1 MHIEVALFSRFRDHL
16 PRQAR
21 GKATIELPNDATVEH
36 LLTHLGITGRVK
48 LVTINGQ
55 TETDR
60 TRILTDGDQVRIF
73 PVVVGG

>member
-16 PRQAR
+16 PRQAH

-36 LLTHLGITGRVK
+36 LLAHLGITGRVK